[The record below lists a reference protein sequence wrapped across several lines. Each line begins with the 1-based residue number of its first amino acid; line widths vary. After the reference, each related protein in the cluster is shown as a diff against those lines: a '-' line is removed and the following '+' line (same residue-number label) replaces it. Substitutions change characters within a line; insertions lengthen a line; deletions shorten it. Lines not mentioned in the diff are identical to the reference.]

1 MERRTGMSLSPSTTG
16 SMFSL
21 LPLQQ
26 DPRYRIDVVKLLQGD
41 VYDDPD
47 PKVLR
52 TMKEIVSKVEKNE
65 NHIWHGYLGELTS
78 HAFSP
83 IF

>member
-1 MERRTGMSLSPSTTG
+1 MGDFSKKSFQTYEETLRRGEPRTGMSLSPSTTG

-21 LPLQQ
+21 LPLQH

-52 TMKEIVSKVEKNE
+52 
-65 NHIWHGYLGELTS
+65 S
-78 HAFSP
+78 HERNCE
-83 IF
+83 